1 MTKHIDLVWNVDFD
15 KQTISGE
22 AVLHFEIVA
31 KEIERIV
38 SIEFLW
44 LQAKNDIVDMWRM
57 PLAFFVIDSFLL

>member
-38 SIEFLW
+38 SIEFL
-44 LQAKNDIVDMWRM
+44 
-57 PLAFFVIDSFLL
+57 